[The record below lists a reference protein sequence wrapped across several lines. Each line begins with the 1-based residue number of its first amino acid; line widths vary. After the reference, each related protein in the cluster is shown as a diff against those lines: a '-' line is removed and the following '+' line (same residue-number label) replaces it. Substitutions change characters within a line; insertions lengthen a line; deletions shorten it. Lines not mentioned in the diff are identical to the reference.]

1 MSFSRI
7 VSILKVRYKIILFTI
22 LATVLTGAVIT
33 ALLPKNY
40 KATATVIVNYK
51 GADPVTGIALPAQ
64 LMPGYMATQV
74 DIISSKNVAKRVI
87 KKLNLAE
94 IPAVQNDFQESAD
107 GRGDLEDWLAEL
119 LLKKLDVKPSRES
132 SVIDISFFG
141 VNPQF
146 SATIANEFANAYM
159 QAAVQLKVEPSQKAA
174 EYFTEQ
180 IKSLRNDL
188 KEAQQNLSDYQQEKG
203 IVSIDE
209 RMDVERARLNDLS
222 SQLVA
227 AQAQTM
233 EAQSRERNSTGKSA
247 YESPD
252 VAASPIIQSLKTEIA
267 RAESKFA
274 DISQKVERNHPLY
287 QGSKAE
293 IDNLKAELA
302 RQIQSASG
310 NVASNSRI
318 LQQRENEIRSA
329 LNQQK
334 TKLLQLNKDRDAL
347 TILTRE
353 VENAQK
359 SYDVTMQRYTQSN
372 MEGQSNQSEVALLNA
387 AVPPIDPASPKVVL
401 NIIMAVLLGIFLGV
415 VAAIGAEYLDPKVR
429 TPEDLLEVIQAPLLG
444 VISQEKKRLKFFRQN
459 TQLKSTKA

>member
-222 SQLVA
+222 SQLVS

-252 VAASPIIQSLKTEIA
+252 VAANPIIQSLKTEIA

-274 DISQKVERNHPLY
+274 DISQKFERNHPLY

-459 TQLKSTKA
+459 TQLIKY